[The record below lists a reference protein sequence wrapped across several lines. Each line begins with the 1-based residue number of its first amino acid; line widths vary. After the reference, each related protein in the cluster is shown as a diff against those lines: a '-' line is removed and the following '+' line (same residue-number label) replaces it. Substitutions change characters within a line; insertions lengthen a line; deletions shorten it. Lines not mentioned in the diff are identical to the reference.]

1 MELNDPNRNRRV
13 GFLGVAVATLL
24 TPGGKLF
31 TSAMA
36 AVTLAVVGMNMAPK
50 EDPSGLADSAIQ
62 TGALEASGDMLD
74 MSDLPAA
81 GDTQMLSAET
91 LLSDPSTAPGNPA
104 AFTSQTMHSANSAA
118 SNIAGMDVSDISGG
132 TGPTVLPP
140 SIFLPQRDKNP
151 DPEKPRCTV
160 ILVEELASNTE
171 FAGDEAICLEEDKL
185 AEKNGDPESTGNPEQ
200 ESVTEPV
207 AEPIIIASGSPSKSG
222 PELTTPE
229 YIGPS
234 PEETSPANSAPIVE
248 RQLFQPLISVAAVPE
263 PTTLA
268 LFLLGLLGFTQI
280 YRKKK
285 NKYL

>member
-1 MELNDPNRNRRV
+1 MELNDPNRNRRA

-36 AVTLAVVGMNMAPK
+36 AATLAVVGMSLAPK
-50 EDPSGLADSAIQ
+50 EDQSGLADSAIH
-62 TGALEASGDMLD
+62 TGALEASGEMLD
-74 MSDLPAA
+74 MSEPPTT

-91 LLSDPSTAPGNPA
+91 LVEDPSAAPGNPA
-104 AFTSQTMHSANSAA
+104 AFTSQTMHSNNIAA
-118 SNIAGMDVSDISGG
+118 SNIAKMSVSDISGG
-132 TGPTVLPP
+132 SGPTVLPP
-140 SIFLPQRDKNP
+140 PIFPPQDDKERDPKK
-151 DPEKPRCTV
+151 PECTV
-160 ILVEELASNTE
+160 VLVEELASNTE
-171 FAGDEAICLEEDKL
+171 LADDEVICLEDNKV
-185 AEKNGDPESTGNPEQ
+185 AKKNGDPESTGNPEQ

-207 AEPIIIASGSPSKSG
+207 SEPIIIASGSPSKPG

-234 PEETSPANSAPIVE
+234 PEETSPANSGPIAE

-268 LFLLGLLGFTQI
+268 LFLLGLLGVAQI
-280 YRKKK
+280 YRK
-285 NKYL
+285 NKYR